1 VARQGEHELT
11 SRTTFNDSGR
21 DSGVET
27 PLAEGGEHSTPCT
40 GGLPAA
46 VATLNRSNPV
56 GASFESRHA
65 ERVRREKRNE
75 LSRMSR
81 LTVDSGQTLDQ
92 APVETDEPVEPTTN
106 AEVVFKGRNVEIP
119 EHFRIYVS
127 EKLARL
133 ERFDRTIYLFD
144 VELNHERNR
153 RQRKSCQRVEITA
166 RGRGPIVRGE
176 ACADSFY
183 AALESAV
190 VKLESRLRRGKD
202 RRKVHY
208 GDKTPVSL
216 AEATAAGARQAEKA
230 FNTEPAEPHEHDGTA
245 SGHAPG
251 RVVRTKEHQA
261 TPMSVDDALYEMEL
275 VGHDF
280 FLFYDKHTERPS
292 VVYRRHAYDYG
303 LIRLA

>member
-1 VARQGEHELT
+1 
-11 SRTTFNDSGR
+11 
-21 DSGVET
+21 
-27 PLAEGGEHSTPCT
+27 
-40 GGLPAA
+40 
-46 VATLNRSNPV
+46 
-56 GASFESRHA
+56 
-65 ERVRREKRNE
+65 
-75 LSRMSR
+75 MSR
-81 LTVDSGQTLDQ
+81 LTADSGQILDQ
-92 APVETDEPVEPTTN
+92 APAGTDESTEPTTSV
-106 AEVVFKGRNVEIP
+106 EVVYKGRNVEIP
-119 EHFRIYVS
+119 DHFRIYVS
-127 EKLARL
+127 QKLARL
-133 ERFDRTIYLFD
+133 ERLDRTIYLFD

-166 RGRGPIVRGE
+166 RGRGPVVRGE

-216 AEATAAGARQAEKA
+216 AAATAVAPPPEKA
-230 FNTEPAEPHEHDGTA
+230 FNAEPADPHQHDGA
-245 SGHAPG
+245 GLDHLDHKDHEPG
-251 RVVRTKEHQA
+251 RVVRTKEHQGK
-261 TPMSVDDALYEMEL
+261 PMSVDEALYQMEL

-280 FLFYDKHTERPS
+280 FLFYDKETERPS